1 MKPSSPYAK
10 AALLTAAIALL
21 GFFFISQLDAMRA
34 SELRSSVDDLYLQSE
49 SERLLFMYSQV
60 MGNSTGELCGYFSN
74 STQAKE
80 DKAYSLSEKIRFYE
94 QSNVASAEYER
105 IRGQYYLSNM
115 ALYLNMR
122 SAAKYCGQ
130 SPYTTVLFFYRVKQD
145 CPECR
150 AQGGVLDNL
159 RKTHPELRVFAFPND
174 TDNEFINVFLR
185 RHGISTVP
193 ALVIDDSTVLRGLK
207 SEQEVGGYLGRAG

>member
-34 SELRSSVDDLYLQSE
+34 AELRTSVDDLYLQSE

-60 MGNSTGELCGYFSN
+60 MGNSTAELCGYFSKT
-74 STQAKE
+74 TQAKE
-80 DKAYSLSEKIRFYE
+80 DKAYALSEKIRYYE
-94 QSNVASAEYER
+94 QSNVINSEYEK
-105 IRGQYYLSNM
+105 IRDQYYLSNM

-122 SAAKYCGQ
+122 SAAEYCGQ
-130 SPYTTVLFFYRVKQD
+130 SPYTTVLFFYRIKQD

-150 AQGGVLDNL
+150 AQGGVLDSL
-159 RKTHPELRVFAFPND
+159 RKTHPSLRVFAFPND
-174 TDNEFINVFLR
+174 TGNEFINVFLR
-185 RHGISTVP
+185 RHGISSVP
-193 ALVIDDSTVLRGLK
+193 ALVIDDSAVLQGLK
-207 SEQEVGGYLGRAG
+207 SEREVEGYLG